1 MKNTEPI
8 TALRDTNKLEEDLRA
23 ADGRL
28 PVSKNGK
35 IRFVI
40 VSPEEYEKLAGK
52 DEGIANRPLI
62 PTIDVSASGDNLG
75 FVRAAAATPFVHL
88 GNPEANAREIIEKVG
103 EAAAKGV
110 HVLALPEL
118 CLSGYTLGDGFL
130 DERILQGVLDGIK
143 TILEKTKDLNLLFAF
158 GAPFHVLNRLYNC
171 AFVCYRGK
179 ILGIVPKTYIPTYS
193 EFYEGRHF
201 APAPER
207 LIKVRI
213 FGDEVP
219 FGTGIVFFDQD
230 YPSLKIGVEICEDL
244 WAPSSPSIGLAL
256 AGATVMLNLSSSNET
271 VGKASYRRNLV
282 SMASA
287 KEVAAY
293 IYADSGEGEST
304 SDLVFASHN
313 IIAENGK
320 ILCETPLFGMKMAV
334 TDLDIALLEAERRRI
349 GTFKE
354 EVGEKTYY
362 VPFKMHISLPKTLCR
377 EYPRN
382 PFIPSGELDRERVTA
397 ILDIQA
403 TGLSS
408 RLRAIRCKKAV
419 IGLSGGLDS
428 TLALLVTHRAFV
440 NSGLDPKDIMA
451 ITLPCFGTS
460 KRTHDNALLLAESLG
475 VSFREINISESVKC
489 HLKGIGHDGDLNV
502 AYENAQARERTQVLM
517 DIAND
522 IGAIMI
528 GTGDL
533 SELCL
538 GWCTYNGDHMSM
550 YGVNA
555 SIPKTLV
562 KYLVQGYASLHPEC
576 ATSLLDILDTPI
588 SPELLPTDKGGQ
600 IAQKTEDKIGPY
612 DLHDFFIYYY
622 LRYRFRPK
630 KLHLIA
636 REAFRG
642 VYDEETIK
650 KWLVVFFKRFFANQ
664 FKRNCLP
671 DGAKVGSAAISPR
684 GDLRFPSDADG
695 SLLIK
700 EAESL

>member
-1 MKNTEPI
+1 MKKTEPI

-28 PVSKNGK
+28 PVSKNGT

-40 VSPEEYEKLAGK
+40 VSPEEYEKLEEK
-52 DEGIANRPLI
+52 KEDRPSSEEV
-62 PTIDVSASGDNLG
+62 TIDIAFSGNNLG
-75 FVRAAAATPFVHL
+75 FARVAGGTPFVHL
-88 GNPEANAREIIEKVG
+88 GNPEGNADEIIKAIK
-103 EAAAKGV
+103 EAAGNGA

-118 CLSGYTLGDGFL
+118 CLTGYTLGDGFL

-143 TILEKTKDLNLLFAF
+143 KILDETKELNIIFAF
-158 GAPFHVLNRLYNC
+158 GAPFKVLSRLYNC
-171 AFVCYRGK
+171 AFVCSKGK
-179 ILGIVPKTYIPTYS
+179 LLGIVPKTYIPTYS

-201 APAPER
+201 AVAPKKR
-207 LIKVRI
+207 LNVRL
-213 FGDEVP
+213 FGEEVP
-219 FGTGIVFFDQD
+219 FGTGIVFVDRAC
-230 YPSLKIGVEICEDL
+230 PSLKIGVEICEDL
-244 WAPSSPSIGLAL
+244 WVPSSPSTELAL
-256 AGATVMLNLSSSNET
+256 AGATVILNLSSSNET
-271 VGKASYRRNLV
+271 VGKAAYRRSLV

-293 IYADSGEGEST
+293 VYADSGEGEST

-320 ILCETPLFGMKMAV
+320 ILRESPLFSMKMAISDI
-334 TDLDIALLEAERRRI
+334 DLDLLQAERRRMNS
-349 GTFKE
+349 FKE
-354 EVGEKTYY
+354 E
-362 VPFKMHISLPKTLCR
+362 INDKTLYVTFDLPIR
-377 EYPRN
+377 LPEVLNRSYDRN
-382 PFIPSGELDRERVTA
+382 PFIPSGNVDTERVTS

-403 TGLSS
+403 AGLAN
-408 RLRAIRCKKAV
+408 RLRAIRCHKAV

-440 NSGLDPKDIMA
+440 KLGLDPREITA

-460 KRTHDNALLLAESLG
+460 KRTHDNAEALARSLG
-475 VSFREINISESVKC
+475 VTFREINIAESVKC
-489 HLKGIGHDGDLNV
+489 HLKDIGHGDDLNV

-522 IGAIMI
+522 TGAIMI

-562 KYLVQGYASLHPEC
+562 KYLVRGYAVLHPEC
-576 ATSLLDILDTPI
+576 APSLLDILDTPI
-588 SPELLPTDKGGQ
+588 SPELLPTDKEGK

-612 DLHDFFIYYY
+612 ELHDFFIYYY
-622 LRYRFRPK
+622 LRYHFRPK
-630 KLHLIA
+630 KLYFIA
-636 REAFRG
+636 KEAFRG
-642 VYDEETIK
+642 EYDDATIK
-650 KWLVVFFKRFFANQ
+650 KWLTVFFKRFFANQ

-700 EAESL
+700 ESESL

>member
-1 MKNTEPI
+1 MKKTEPI

-28 PVSKNGK
+28 PVSKNGT

-40 VSPEEYEKLAGK
+40 VSPEEYEKLEENK
-52 DEGIANRPLI
+52 DTGIAFEQGQI
-62 PTIDVSASGDNLG
+62 IEIASSDNNLG
-75 FVRAAAATPFVHL
+75 FVRAAAGTPFVHL
-88 GNPEANAREIIEKVG
+88 GNPDGNAEEIIAAARE
-103 EAAAKGV
+103 AASQGA

-118 CLSGYTLGDGFL
+118 CLTGYTLGDGFL

-143 TILEKTKDLNLLFAF
+143 KILEGTKDLNLIFVF
-158 GAPFHVLNRLYNC
+158 GAPFKVLSRLYNC
-171 AFVCYRGK
+171 AFICSKGK
-179 ILGIVPKTYIPTYS
+179 LLGIVPKTYIPTYS

-201 APAPER
+201 APAPKKR
-207 LIKVRI
+207 LKVRL
-213 FGDEVP
+213 FGEEVP
-219 FGTGIVFFDQD
+219 FGRNLVFVDRVC
-230 YPSLKIGVEICEDL
+230 PSLKIGVEICEDL
-244 WAPSSPSIGLAL
+244 WVPSSPSTDLAL
-256 AGATVMLNLSSSNET
+256 AGATVILNLSSSNET
-271 VGKASYRRNLV
+271 VGKAAYRRSLV

-293 IYADSGEGEST
+293 VYADSGEGEST

-320 ILCETPLFGMKMAV
+320 ITCESPLFAMKMAISDI
-334 TDLDIALLEAERRRI
+334 DLGLLQAERRRMNS
-349 GTFKE
+349 FE
-354 EVGEKTYY
+354 EKVDDMSLY
-362 VPFKMHISLPKTLCR
+362 VPFDLEVRLPDKLLR
-377 EYPRN
+377 SYDRN
-382 PFIPSGELDRERVTA
+382 PFIPSGEVDTERVKA

-403 TGLSS
+403 AGLSS
-408 RLRAIRCKKAV
+408 RLRAIHCHKAV

-428 TLALLVTHRAFV
+428 TLALLVTHRAFLK
-440 NSGLDPKDIMA
+440 SGLDPKDITA

-460 KRTHDNALLLAESLG
+460 KRTHDNAAALAESLG
-475 VSFREINISESVKC
+475 VTFREINIAESVKC
-489 HLKGIGHDGDLNV
+489 HLKDIGHGDDLNV

-522 IGAIMI
+522 TGAIMV

-562 KYLVQGYASLHPEC
+562 KYLVKGYAILHPEC
-576 ATSLLDILDTPI
+576 SASLLDILDTPI
-588 SPELLPTDKGGQ
+588 SPELLPTDKDGR

-612 DLHDFFIYYY
+612 ELHDFFIYYY
-622 LRYRFRPK
+622 LRYRFRPR
-630 KLHLIA
+630 KLYFIA
-636 REAFRG
+636 KEAFEG
-642 VYDEETIK
+642 EYDDATIK